1 MQEECRLF
9 SQIKT
14 RRDFLK
20 TLMVGSASL
29 FHSIPFSKSLRAGIL
44 TLDPRS
50 RVPNP
55 YVTPDGKPLLVCIS
69 GTDYT
74 RMLAAGLNV
83 LGGLDRLIDNNQDIL
98 IKPNLVYTEEYPTT
112 SSVDSIVATI
122 EAVFR
127 VSSGAVRVGDCGG
140 IDNQEI
146 YDYLN
151 LEPAIS
157 EAGGELIIFSDTYD
171 VRRETW
177 DPEVPDF
184 MVFADVYDAPII
196 ISLCSL
202 KRHRLAFLTC
212 AIKNHVGTLSGPDR
226 ADTRGYIHSFPGES
240 DEFLQVIA
248 ETGGLIDSELTIVDA
263 REIMAIDGPLRI
275 YGGEIRE
282 VNKIVICGDMV
293 AADAYCAQIMQEND
307 ETFDSSW
314 IQPTLEQA
322 EELGLGTAD
331 LNQVEIIE
339 INETSSDESNGH
351 GLPVRFGLHQ
361 NYPNPFNAR
370 TTIRYDL
377 PEPHEVTI
385 DIYDSLGRK
394 IETLVKK
401 TQGIGRHHVI
411 WNAADK
417 SSGMYF
423 YRIQAGEYTKTRK
436 MVLLR

>member
-1 MQEECRLF
+1 MF
-9 SQIKT
+9 GKIKN

-20 TLMVGSASL
+20 TLLAGSASL
-29 FHSIPFSKSLRAGIL
+29 FHTIPFSKSLRAGIL
-44 TLDPRS
+44 TLDPRI

-55 YVTPDGKPLLVCIS
+55 YVTPEGRPILVCIS

-74 RMLAAGLNV
+74 LMFAAGLNA

-122 EAVFR
+122 EAVR
-127 VSSGAVRVGDCGG
+127 QVSSGAVKVGDCGSL
-140 IDNQEI
+140 DNQEI

-171 VRRETW
+171 VRRDTW

-184 MVFADVYDAPII
+184 MVFSDVYDAPII

-202 KRHRLAFLTC
+202 KRHRSAFLTC
-212 AIKNHVGTLSGPDR
+212 ALKNHVGTISGPDR

-248 ETGGLIDSELTIVDA
+248 ETGGLINSELTIVDA
-263 REIMAIDGPLRI
+263 REIMAIDGPLRGD
-275 YGGEIRE
+275 GGEIRE

-293 AADAYCAQIMQEND
+293 AADAYCAQIMQDND

-314 IQPTLEQA
+314 IQPTLERA

-331 LNQVEIIE
+331 LNQVEVIE
-339 INETSSDESNGH
+339 IDETSADESDGRS
-351 GLPVRFGLHQ
+351 LPDRLELHQ

-377 PEPHEVTI
+377 PEPRDITI
-385 DIYDSLGRK
+385 DIYDNLGRK
-394 IETLVKK
+394 VETLVKK
-401 TQGIGRHHVI
+401 IQGAGRHQVA
-411 WNAADK
+411 WNAAEK
-417 SSGMYF
+417 SSGAYF
-423 YRIQAGEYTKTRK
+423 YRIRAGGYTETKR
-436 MVLLR
+436 MVLLK